1 MLTEQEIQDCRLET
15 IRDVIRY
22 AMTRFEEDSFGHGIG
37 MNIHEAIY
45 VSPKS
50 TQKLQA
56 GNVVS
61 AEPGIYLPG
70 IGGIRIE
77 DTVLITEDGYRLLT
91 DYDHSYTVV

>member
-1 MLTEQEIQDCRLET
+1 
-15 IRDVIRY
+15 
-22 AMTRFEEDSFGHGIG
+22 
-37 MNIHEAIY
+37 
-45 VSPKS
+45 
-50 TQKLQA
+50 QKLRA

-77 DTVLITEDGYRLLT
+77 DTVLITEDEYRLPT